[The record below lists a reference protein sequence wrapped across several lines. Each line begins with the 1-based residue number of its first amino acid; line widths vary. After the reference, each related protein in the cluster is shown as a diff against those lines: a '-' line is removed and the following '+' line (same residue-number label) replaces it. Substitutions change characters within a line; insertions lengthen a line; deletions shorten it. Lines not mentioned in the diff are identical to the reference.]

1 MQKVFDDSLKSGG
14 LPEIIDKVIQKCP
27 IDTRR
32 KLYNNIILSGGNTVF
47 KDFGRRLQRDVK
59 KLTEGY
65 VGTCNFVSHILK

>member
-1 MQKVFDDSLKSGG
+1 LQKIYNPSIKKG
-14 LPEIIDKVIQKCP
+14 LAEMVDEAIQKCP

-59 KLTEGY
+59 KLSET
-65 VGTCNFVSHILK
+65 